1 MKQFLFL
8 ILCVI
13 SFNISSAQTESI
25 QENFEGEILIRVY
38 QYYPKEAQKVMQC
51 HSGVDTVRILIKGE
65 KIISYNKSTQVTSII
80 NPNSTITFYPLI
92 QKGIET
98 PTIIPDNDAIE
109 MIKQSYT
116 FINNENP
123 IKINGVECNII
134 IAQKSDYGGTNI
146 ITLAIAKNSINLPYS
161 VRQLLDFNMISN
173 GIAMRTINEHK
184 KSGTANSLSKIGSL
198 MTGLKLSNDNS
209 FDLYHAQ
216 EIISITKKP
225 IDSSNFE
232 IPNGIKL
239 EKFETNDIMS
249 INKVSSE
256 LQKKNYKYLR
266 SKKLLHEDSEK
277 RTFAISDDWN
287 L

>member
-1 MKQFLFL
+1 MKQILFL

-123 IKINGVECNII
+123 IKDVCILETFATDGKAT
-134 IAQKSDYGGTNI
+134 AQGTNKIESNYTKQEITEI
-146 ITLAIAKNSINLPYS
+146 IFLNLS
-161 VRQLLDFNMISN
+161 C
-173 GIAMRTINEHK
+173 K
-184 KSGTANSLSKIGSL
+184 SLSCLLYVSN
-198 MTGLKLSNDNS
+198 LSS
-209 FDLYHAQ
+209 
-216 EIISITKKP
+216 
-225 IDSSNFE
+225 
-232 IPNGIKL
+232 
-239 EKFETNDIMS
+239 
-249 INKVSSE
+249 
-256 LQKKNYKYLR
+256 
-266 SKKLLHEDSEK
+266 
-277 RTFAISDDWN
+277 
-287 L
+287 

>member
-1 MKQFLFL
+1 
-8 ILCVI
+8 
-13 SFNISSAQTESI
+13 
-25 QENFEGEILIRVY
+25 
-38 QYYPKEAQKVMQC
+38 
-51 HSGVDTVRILIKGE
+51 
-65 KIISYNKSTQVTSII
+65 
-80 NPNSTITFYPLI
+80 
-92 QKGIET
+92 
-98 PTIIPDNDAIE
+98 
-109 MIKQSYT
+109 
-116 FINNENP
+116 
-123 IKINGVECNII
+123 
-134 IAQKSDYGGTNI
+134 
-146 ITLAIAKNSINLPYS
+146 
-161 VRQLLDFNMISN
+161 
-173 GIAMRTINEHK
+173 MRTINEHK

-209 FDLYHAQ
+209 FDLYLAQ

-239 EKFETNDIMS
+239 EKFETNDILS

>member
-1 MKQFLFL
+1 
-8 ILCVI
+8 
-13 SFNISSAQTESI
+13 
-25 QENFEGEILIRVY
+25 
-38 QYYPKEAQKVMQC
+38 
-51 HSGVDTVRILIKGE
+51 
-65 KIISYNKSTQVTSII
+65 
-80 NPNSTITFYPLI
+80 
-92 QKGIET
+92 
-98 PTIIPDNDAIE
+98 

-173 GIAMRTINEHK
+173 GIAMRAINEHK

-209 FDLYHAQ
+209 FDLYLAQ

-232 IPNGIKL
+232 RPNGIKL
-239 EKFETNDIMS
+239 EKFETNDILS